1 MINITY
7 YTTKTTIYK
16 HMSNKKQMNSQIGI
30 KKIPIHLLF
39 VCNAQNEINK
49 YTFKKSH
56 NP

>member
-7 YTTKTTIYK
+7 YTTKTTIDK
-16 HMSNKKQMNSQIGI
+16 HMSNKKQINSQIGI